1 MEQKP
6 IAWRRAQVVTQTQYE
21 DGSGHISDLC
31 FASGASAR
39 IVGNGSTQAPLDV
52 VLTPAERAAGELLEA
67 PLVPP
72 GCGDWMKTPKSS
84 CSTAALSSRSPI
96 AGFPT
101 MLAT

>member
-1 MEQKP
+1 VEQKP

-67 PLVPP
+67 LRAVAEYEDDEPAP
-72 GCGDWMKTPKSS
+72 GTRG
-84 CSTAALSSRSPI
+84 AEVYAQVRAVI
-96 AGFPT
+96 AKVEAGE
-101 MLAT
+101 